1 MTEVR
6 TVARQIQQLEIYLN
20 NLVSSLVRGELPV
33 NLQPVT
39 QIFDNAI
46 AAIPPILNLPQ
57 ARFIELY
64 NDLPHLF
71 TAYAIDVTL
80 SEDSYHRQ
88 INEILFHR
96 FARGNYWIIPTHL
109 ELDKGWSVPNP
120 LKGLSLDRMPSLAA
134 SFERDIISPSTR
146 GTGTTI

>member
-20 NLVSSLVRGELPV
+20 NLVSALTRGELPV

-46 AAIPPILNLPQ
+46 ESIPPVLNLSQ
-57 ARFIELY
+57 DRFIELY
-64 NDLPHLF
+64 NDLPNLF

-80 SEDSYHRQ
+80 S
-88 INEILFHR
+88 
-96 FARGNYWIIPTHL
+96 
-109 ELDKGWSVPNP
+109 
-120 LKGLSLDRMPSLAA
+120 
-134 SFERDIISPSTR
+134 
-146 GTGTTI
+146 